1 MTNKVKIII
10 MKFIGLRAKTY
21 SHLIDD
27 GSEDKEAKGIKKCI
41 MKTKFELEI
50 LFRYKATREL
60 NIPSRKK

>member
-27 GSEDKEAKGIKKCI
+27 GSEDKEAKGIKKVYYENKI
-41 MKTKFELEI
+41 
-50 LFRYKATREL
+50 
-60 NIPSRKK
+60 